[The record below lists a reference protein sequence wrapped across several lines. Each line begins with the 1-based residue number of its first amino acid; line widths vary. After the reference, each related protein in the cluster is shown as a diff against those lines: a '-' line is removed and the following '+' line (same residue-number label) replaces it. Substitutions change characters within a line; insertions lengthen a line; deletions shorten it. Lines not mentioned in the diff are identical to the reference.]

1 MSDAECKLV
10 LSCKNYFIYRH
21 GCRAWRSLHLCIIH
35 LSLSYRK
42 PNYNMTIYSR
52 EVSVHAMLIIGIAG
66 GTGSGKTTVARS
78 VIERLSAGKEVT
90 FISQDNYYKDH
101 THLTLDERALINYD
115 HPFAFDN
122 ELLIEHLG
130 ELKQGQTAYAPVY
143 DFTMHARFTDQKLEL
158 LPNNIVIIEG
168 LHVLSDEKLRE
179 QLDIKVFVDTD
190 PDVRILRR
198 VLRDIEERGRSI
210 QSIHQQYLT
219 TVKPMHE
226 AFIEPSKKYAD
237 LIIPEG
243 GHNEVGIQLLSI
255 LTEKYL
261 SGEEWTGA
269 KKTD

>member
-1 MSDAECKLV
+1 
-10 LSCKNYFIYRH
+10 
-21 GCRAWRSLHLCIIH
+21 
-35 LSLSYRK
+35 
-42 PNYNMTIYSR
+42 
-52 EVSVHAMLIIGIAG
+52 MLIIGIAG

-78 VIERLSAGKEVT
+78 VIDRLGTGKVT

-101 THLTLDERALINYD
+101 SHLSFAERESINYD

-122 ELLIEHLG
+122 ELLIEHLKSLR
-130 ELKQGQTAYAPVY
+130 EEQTAFAPVY
-143 DFTMHARFTDQKLEL
+143 DFTVHARSTTETVEL
-158 LPNNIVIIEG
+158 KPNNIVIIEG
-168 LHVLSDEKLRE
+168 LHVLSDENLRE
-179 QLDIKVFVDTD
+179 MLDIKVFVDAD

-210 QSIHQQYLT
+210 QSIHHQYLS

-255 LTEKYL
+255 LTEKHLYND
-261 SGEEWTGA
+261 WTS
-269 KKTD
+269 

>member
-1 MSDAECKLV
+1 
-10 LSCKNYFIYRH
+10 
-21 GCRAWRSLHLCIIH
+21 
-35 LSLSYRK
+35 
-42 PNYNMTIYSR
+42 
-52 EVSVHAMLIIGIAG
+52 MLIIGIAG

-78 VIERLSAGKEVT
+78 VIDRLGSGKVT

-101 THLTLDERALINYD
+101 SHLSLAEREQINYD

-122 ELLIEHLG
+122 ELLIEHLKQ
-130 ELKQGQTAYAPVY
+130 LKSGQAALAPTY
-143 DFTMHARFTDQKLEL
+143 DFTIHARSVSDTVKLR
-158 LPNNIVIIEG
+158 PNNIVILEG

-179 QLDIKVFVDTD
+179 LLDIKVFVDTD

-198 VLRDIEERGRSI
+198 VLRDIEERGRTI

-243 GHNEVGIQLLSI
+243 GHNEVGIQLLAV

-261 SGEEWTGA
+261 SGDRTWGEA
-269 KKTD
+269 

>member
-1 MSDAECKLV
+1 
-10 LSCKNYFIYRH
+10 
-21 GCRAWRSLHLCIIH
+21 
-35 LSLSYRK
+35 
-42 PNYNMTIYSR
+42 
-52 EVSVHAMLIIGIAG
+52 MLIIGIAG

-78 VIERLSAGKEVT
+78 VIDRLGSGKVT

-101 THLTLDERALINYD
+101 SHLSFTERGLINYD

-122 ELLIEHLG
+122 ELLIQHLK
-130 ELKQGQTAYAPVY
+130 ELKQGLPAQAPVY
-143 DFTMHARFTDQKLEL
+143 DFTVHARSTVLTEEL
-158 LPNNIVIIEG
+158 VPNNIVILEG

-179 QLDIKVFVDTD
+179 ILDIKVFVDTD

-198 VLRDIEERGRSI
+198 VLRDIEERGRTI
-210 QSIHQQYLT
+210 QSIHHQYLT

-243 GHNEVGIQLLSI
+243 GENEVGIQLLSI

-261 SGEEWTGA
+261 TGDQKWNGA
-269 KKTD
+269 

>member
-1 MSDAECKLV
+1 
-10 LSCKNYFIYRH
+10 
-21 GCRAWRSLHLCIIH
+21 
-35 LSLSYRK
+35 
-42 PNYNMTIYSR
+42 
-52 EVSVHAMLIIGIAG
+52 MLIIGIAG

-78 VIERLSAGKEVT
+78 VIDRLGSGKVT

-101 THLTLDERALINYD
+101 SHLSLTERGLINYD

-122 ELLIEHLG
+122 ELLIQHLK
-130 ELKQGQTAYAPVY
+130 ELKQGLPAQAPVY
-143 DFTMHARFTDQKLEL
+143 DFTVHARSTVLTEEL
-158 LPNNIVIIEG
+158 VPNNIVILEG

-179 QLDIKVFVDTD
+179 ILDIKVFVDTD

-198 VLRDIEERGRSI
+198 VLRDIEERGRTI
-210 QSIHQQYLT
+210 QSIHHQYLT

-243 GHNEVGIQLLSI
+243 GENEVGIQLLSI

-261 SGEEWTGA
+261 TGDQKWNGA
-269 KKTD
+269 

>member
-1 MSDAECKLV
+1 MAPV
-10 LSCKNYFIYRH
+10 QVRQLS
-21 GCRAWRSLHLCIIH
+21 
-35 LSLSYRK
+35 
-42 PNYNMTIYSR
+42 
-52 EVSVHAMLIIGIAG
+52 HALLLN
-66 GTGSGKTTVARS
+66 V
-78 VIERLSAGKEVT
+78 LSAGKEVT

-190 PDVRILRR
+190 PDVRICAVCCAILKS
-198 VLRDIEERGRSI
+198 VDA
-210 QSIHQQYLT
+210 
-219 TVKPMHE
+219 
-226 AFIEPSKKYAD
+226 AFSRFT
-237 LIIPEG
+237 
-243 GHNEVGIQLLSI
+243 SS
-255 LTEKYL
+255 T
-261 SGEEWTGA
+261 
-269 KKTD
+269 

>member
-1 MSDAECKLV
+1 
-10 LSCKNYFIYRH
+10 
-21 GCRAWRSLHLCIIH
+21 
-35 LSLSYRK
+35 
-42 PNYNMTIYSR
+42 
-52 EVSVHAMLIIGIAG
+52 MLTIGIAG

-78 VIERLSAGKEVT
+78 VIDRLGAGKVT

-101 THLTLDERALINYD
+101 PELSFEERGAINYD

-122 ELLIEHLG
+122 DLLASHLND
-130 ELKQGQTAYAPVY
+130 LKEGRTAHAPVY
-143 DFTMHARFTDQKLEL
+143 DFTVHARSTDKTVEL
-158 LPNNIVIIEG
+158 TPNNIVIIEG
-168 LHVLSDEKLRE
+168 LHVLSDENLRKI
-179 QLDIKVFVDTD
+179 LDIKVFVDTD

-210 QSIHQQYLT
+210 RSVHDQYLG

-243 GHNEVGIQLLSI
+243 GHNEVGIQLLAI

-261 SGEEWTGA
+261 SGDHQWNRRS
-269 KKTD
+269 

>member
-1 MSDAECKLV
+1 
-10 LSCKNYFIYRH
+10 
-21 GCRAWRSLHLCIIH
+21 
-35 LSLSYRK
+35 
-42 PNYNMTIYSR
+42 
-52 EVSVHAMLIIGIAG
+52 MLIIGIAG
-66 GTGSGKTTVARS
+66 GTGSGKSTVARS
-78 VIERLSAGKEVT
+78 VIDRLGTDKVT

-101 THLTLDERALINYD
+101 SHLSMDERASINYD

-122 ELLIEHLG
+122 ELLIKHLML
-130 ELKQGQTAYAPVY
+130 LKEGQSVNAPVY
-143 DFTMHARFTDQKLEL
+143 DFTVHARSTTETVEL
-158 LPNNIVIIEG
+158 KPNNIVILEG

-198 VLRDIEERGRSI
+198 VLRDIEERGRTI
-210 QSIHQQYLT
+210 QSIHQQYLA

-243 GHNEVGIQLLSI
+243 GHNEVGIQLLAI

-261 SGEEWTGA
+261 TGDR
-269 KKTD
+269 KWSDD

>member
-1 MSDAECKLV
+1 
-10 LSCKNYFIYRH
+10 
-21 GCRAWRSLHLCIIH
+21 
-35 LSLSYRK
+35 
-42 PNYNMTIYSR
+42 
-52 EVSVHAMLIIGIAG
+52 MLTIGIAG

-78 VIERLSAGKEVT
+78 VIDRLGAGKVT

-101 THLTLDERALINYD
+101 PELSFEERGAINYD

-122 ELLIEHLG
+122 DLMVKHLND
-130 ELKQGQTAYAPVY
+130 LKEGKVAYAPVY
-143 DFTMHARFTDQKLEL
+143 DFTLHARSADKTVEL
-158 LPNNIVIIEG
+158 KPNNIVIIEG
-168 LHVLSDEKLRE
+168 LHVLSDEHLRAL
-179 QLDIKVFVDTD
+179 LDIKVFVDTD

-210 QSIHQQYLT
+210 RSVHDQYLR

-261 SGEEWTGA
+261 SGDHQWNHHS
-269 KKTD
+269 